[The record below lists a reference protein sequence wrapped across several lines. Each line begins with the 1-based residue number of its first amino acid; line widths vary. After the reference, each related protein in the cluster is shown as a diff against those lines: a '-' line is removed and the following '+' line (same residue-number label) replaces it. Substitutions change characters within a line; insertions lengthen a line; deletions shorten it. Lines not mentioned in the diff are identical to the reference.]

1 MPYFLKNKKRGV
13 ALFKNF
19 LKTLFYQRIY
29 KVVHKIFKKWTSIVV
44 HLFEIYGGIIC
55 PFFAEKWICYM
66 PMILDFMERLEVHDL
81 LKIGYITCPF
91 FLQFMEA
98 LYAHKKRK
106 YGFVRSP

>member
-1 MPYFLKNKKRGV
+1 
-13 ALFKNF
+13 
-19 LKTLFYQRIY
+19 
-29 KVVHKIFKKWTSIVV
+29 
-44 HLFEIYGGIIC
+44 
-55 PFFAEKWICYM
+55 M